1 MDILAPSSLD
11 KEGRTGTFKH
21 MTKLDEIIRAEI
33 RDKGPMRFDR
43 FMELALY
50 SPGLGYY
57 AKMSGPSPVGRNG
70 DFFTSVSAGPL
81 FGRLLARQ
89 FFQMWAQLDKPSPFW
104 IFEQGAHDGQL
115 ARDILEWCRDETPDF
130 FEAIRYGIVDTSG
143 GSSFRQKNGV
153 VPELATRMTWF
164 ESFESIA
171 ELKPTG
177 IFLSNELVDA
187 FPVRAIIYKSGDWKE
202 SLVGLNEKGSLTWTE
217 SIIKDEQLR
226 SEIMARSIPEVEGY
240 STEIN
245 LRALDWMKAVARI
258 FERGYVLT
266 IDYGYPASV
275 YYSEF
280 RPGGTL
286 CAYVKHHAV
295 DGVLDEPG
303 MRDLTAHVDFTAL
316 IRAGDEEGLK
326 TLGMVDQQR
335 FLMGVAHD
343 ELSGVTE
350 RMVKLQE
357 NLRTWN
363 TLTHPEH
370 LGATFY
376 ALVQAKNA
384 PEHLDGLRFARP
396 GGWE

>member
-1 MDILAPSSLD
+1 MA
-11 KEGRTGTFKH
+11 GTFMH

-33 RDKGPMRFDR
+33 RATGPLRFDR

-89 FFQMWAQLDKPSPFW
+89 FFQMWELLERPSPFW
-104 IFEQGAHDGQL
+104 IIEQGAHDGQL
-115 ARDILEWCRDETPDF
+115 ARDILEWCRAETPEF
-130 FEAIRYGIVDTSG
+130 LEVIRYGVVDTSG

-153 VPELATRMTWF
+153 TTELAPYMTWF
-164 ESFESIA
+164 ENLDSIA
-171 ELKPTG
+171 ELKPSG
-177 IFLSNELVDA
+177 VFLSNELVDA
-187 FPVRAIIYKSGDWKE
+187 FPVRAIIYKSNEWKE
-202 SLVGLNEKGSLTWTE
+202 SLVGVDEKNALVWTE
-217 SIIKDEQLR
+217 SAIEDEELR
-226 SEIMARSIPEVEGY
+226 REITARSIPEVEDY

-245 LRALDWMKAVARI
+245 LRALDWMKGVSGI

-275 YYSEF
+275 YYSDF

-316 IRAGDEEGLK
+316 IRTGEKAGLT
-326 TLGMVDQQR
+326 TLGLVDQQR
-335 FLMGVAHD
+335 FLMGIAHD
-343 ELSGVTE
+343 ELSGTKE
-350 RMVKLQE
+350 RMVKLQD
-357 NLRTWN
+357 NLRGWN

-376 ALVQAKNA
+376 ALVQGKNA
-384 PEHLDGLRFARP
+384 QPQLDGLRFARP

>member
-1 MDILAPSSLD
+1 M
-11 KEGRTGTFKH
+11 TGTFMH

-33 RDKGPMRFDR
+33 RASGPMRFDR

-70 DFFTSVSAGPL
+70 DFFTSVSVGPL
-81 FGRLLARQ
+81 FGGLLARQ
-89 FFQMWAQLDKPSPFW
+89 FFQMWQLLGKPSPFW
-104 IFEQGAHDGQL
+104 IIEQGAHDGQL
-115 ARDILEWCRDETPDF
+115 ARDILEWCRAETPEF
-130 FEAIRYGIVDTSG
+130 LEVIQYGVVDTSG

-153 VPELATRMTWF
+153 SAELAPYMTWF
-164 ESFESIA
+164 ENLDSIA
-171 ELKPTG
+171 EMKPTG
-177 IFLSNELVDA
+177 VFLSNELVDA
-187 FPVRAIIYKSGDWKE
+187 FPVRAIIYRSNQWKE
-202 SLVGLNEKGSLTWTE
+202 SFVGLDEKNALVWTE
-217 SIIKDEQLR
+217 GPIDDEELR
-226 SEIMARSIPEVEGY
+226 DEILARSIPEAEGY

-245 LRALDWMKAVARI
+245 LKALDWMEGVARI

-266 IDYGYPASV
+266 IDYGYPSSI
-275 YYSEF
+275 YYSDF
-280 RPGGTL
+280 RSGGTL
-286 CAYVKHHAV
+286 CAYVKHKAV

-316 IRAGDEEGLK
+316 IRAGEKEGLA
-326 TLGMVDQQR
+326 TLGLVDQQR

-343 ELSGVTE
+343 ELSGSKE
-350 RMVKLQE
+350 RTVKLQE
-357 NLRTWN
+357 NLRGWN

-384 PEHLDGLRFARP
+384 PSELDGLRFARP